1 MTKKMTQK
9 KAVKDTN
16 LAVKSEQVEKTQETE
31 RPVIHH
37 PSAADLLSLQ
47 TVDVK
52 VHRAKGSKN
61 IHRAICCIKASFN
74 NTHIAITDPEGAVI
88 AASSAGKVGFKGSR
102 KSTAYAAQVAMQEAA
117 KIGMSHGVRE
127 LDVQIKGIGQGREA
141 AIRALSSLSITVLSI
156 KDATPVA
163 HGGCRP
169 KKGRRV

>member
-1 MTKKMTQK
+1 MTKKNTQK
-9 KAVKDTN
+9 PALNDTHSV
-16 LAVKSEQVEKTQETE
+16 VKSEKVEQTQETA
-31 RPVIHH
+31 RPVINH
-37 PSAADLLSLQ
+37 PSAADLLNLEA
-47 TVDVK
+47 VEVK

-88 AASSAGKVGFKGSR
+88 ADSSAGKVGFKGSR

-117 KIGMSHGVRE
+117 KVAMSHGVRE
-127 LDVQIKGIGQGREA
+127 VDVQIKGAGQGREA
-141 AIRALSSLSITVLSI
+141 AVRALSNLSITVLSI

-169 KKGRRV
+169 KKERRV